1 MKYMLDTN
9 ICIYL
14 VIKKPQKVFERLE
27 EENEGDVV
35 ISSITYAELRTGVEK
50 SEEKEADEEAL
61 RNLVSRIPV
70 VNFDDNAGIEYG
82 ILRTRVPDRTR
93 DAMDRLIA
101 SHAISLDYT
110 LVTNNVDDFK
120 DYPSLKYEN
129 WLTSK

>member
-1 MKYMLDTN
+1 
-9 ICIYL
+9 
-14 VIKKPQKVFERLE
+14 
-27 EENEGDVV
+27 
-35 ISSITYAELRTGVEK
+35 VEK
-50 SEEKEADEEAL
+50 SEEKKADEEAL

-120 DYPSLKYEN
+120 DYPSLKYVN